1 MLHKILDGITGIAIC
16 MVLLFASGID
26 SPDPA
31 GTKICIIGI
40 LVCGAWIAICSRI
53 YEAYYFEE
61 EDE

>member
-31 GTKICIIGI
+31 GTKICAIGI
-40 LVCGAWIAICSRI
+40 LACGAWIAIYDRI
-53 YEAYYFEE
+53 REAYYFGE

>member
-1 MLHKILDGITGIAIC
+1 

-31 GTKICIIGI
+31 GTKICAIGI
-40 LVCGAWIAICSRI
+40 LACGAWIAIYDRI
-53 YEAYYFEE
+53 REAYYFEE

>member
-1 MLHKILDGITGIAIC
+1 MLEKFLDITAGIAS
-16 MVLLFASGID
+16 MLVLLFASGID